1 MKGLLQDLRYGLRQ
15 LRKSLGFSTVAVLTL
30 ALGIAVNATMFSL
43 VSAFLLRPPSGR
55 DPQRIAVV
63 SSVDPR
69 RNFLPDAALA
79 SVPNY
84 LAWRDANH
92 VFSEMAAADEYRSVN
107 LAAQG
112 RPEVI
117 PSAAVS
123 ANYFSLL
130 GVEPLLGRAFLPGED
145 ESGRDHVVILS
156 HALWEQR
163 FHSDPSIL
171 QSTMRLNRENYTV
184 IGVMRSD
191 LHMLGFTPQLWTPL
205 VFSAYDRS
213 AAARKDH
220 ALHVFARLKP
230 GASLADANAELLSL
244 STRAEKEFPAFEKG
258 WSTSVRAL
266 PDFLVHNF
274 GIRPG
279 LLVIMTTVAFVL
291 LIACANVAGL
301 LLTRAVGRQKEIGLR
316 ISLGATRARIVR
328 QLLCEGLLI
337 SLIGGSAGLLFA
349 YWGIHFVQA
358 NLIFNDAIKAVPLS
372 LDRNVLLFAFAA
384 SVVSALLSGLAPALK
399 SARPDVNSTL
409 KDESR
414 GVSAGRSQSRLRGF
428 LVTAEIAM
436 ALFLLIG
443 AGLLIRGVF
452 LIEHQYLGFRS
463 ENLLTAGITLDAAQ
477 YSESSRQS
485 LFVQNLLARLK
496 ETTGVE
502 VAAATSALPATGADG
517 VAFRIQGQPD
527 TPSDRHAALA
537 YVVTPDYFGATGI
550 PVLQGRAFNEN
561 DDARSPRV
569 VIINQEFVRRH
580 FASTD
585 PIGKQIRFDSDP
597 SSTTAP
603 DWRQIVGVVGS
614 VKSYSEDA
622 RIEPQIYEPFAQ
634 HPVAS
639 FSLVLRAA
647 SNPAALA
654 SSLRAVVSQA
664 DSELPLSQI
673 ITMDGLVELQR
684 SGNPFFSRILA
695 TFALLALLLA
705 SIGVYGLI
713 AYSVGLRT
721 REIGVRMA
729 LGARRPDVLR
739 MILIEGVK
747 TAVIGSVIGLLFA
760 LPLPKAFDSMFS
772 TLHFREPALYFIVPI
787 VILFVALLATWIP
800 ARRASKLDPLI
811 ALRYE

>member
-15 LRKSLGFSTVAVLTL
+15 LRKSPGFSTIAVLTL

-55 DPQRIAVV
+55 DPKRVAVV
-63 SSVDPR
+63 SSVDPK
-69 RNFLPDAALA
+69 RNFLPDASPV

-92 VFSEMAAADEYRSVN
+92 VFSELAAVDEFRSVN
-107 LAAQG
+107 LAAEG

-117 PSAAVS
+117 PSSAVS

-130 GVEPLLGRAFLPGED
+130 GVAPQLGRTFLPGED
-145 ESGRDHVVILS
+145 QPGRDHVVILS
-156 HALWEQR
+156 YGLWERR
-163 FHSDPSIL
+163 FHLDPSIL

-184 IGVMRSD
+184 VGVMPSD
-191 LHMLGFTPQLWTPL
+191 FHMLGFTPQLWTPL
-205 VFSAYDRS
+205 AFTAVDRS

-220 ALHVFARLKP
+220 ALTIFARLKL
-230 GASLADANAELLSL
+230 GVSIQDANAEFVSL
-244 STRAEKEFPAFEKG
+244 TARAEKEFPAFEKG
-258 WSTSVRAL
+258 WSASVRAL

-316 ISLGATRARIVR
+316 VSLGATRVRIVR

-349 YWGIHFVQA
+349 FWGINFVQA
-358 NLIFNDAIKAVPLS
+358 NFIFNDAIKAVPLS

-384 SVVSALLSGLAPALK
+384 SVLSALLSGLAPALK
-399 SARPDVNSTL
+399 AARADVNSTL

-414 GVSAGRSQSRLRGF
+414 GASAGRSHSRLRGF

-443 AGLLIRGVF
+443 TGLLIRGVF
-452 LIEHQYLGFRS
+452 LIEHQNLGFQS
-463 ENLLTAGITLDAAQ
+463 SHLLTAGVSLDAAQ
-477 YSESSRQS
+477 YKDVSAQTN
-485 LFVQNLLARLK
+485 FVQNLLSRLK
-496 ETTGVE
+496 QTPGVE
-502 VAAATSALPATGADG
+502 VVSATSSLPASG
-517 VAFRIQGQPD
+517 VDDTALRIQGEPD
-527 TPSDRHAALA
+527 TPSGRHAALD
-537 YVVTPDYFGATGI
+537 YVVTPDYFAAAGI
-550 PVLQGRAFNEN
+550 PVFQGRSFRQT
-561 DDARSPRV
+561 DDAHSPRV
-569 VIINQEFVRRH
+569 VIVNQEFVRRH
-580 FASTD
+580 FVSAD
-585 PIGKQIRFDSDP
+585 PIGKQVRFDADP
-597 SSTTAP
+597 SSTAPP
-603 DWRQIVGVVGS
+603 DWRQIVGVVGN
-614 VKSYSEDA
+614 VKSYSEDG

-634 HPVAS
+634 RPVSS
-639 FSLVLRAA
+639 FSLLLRTDRD
-647 SNPAALA
+647 PAALA

-664 DSELPLSQI
+664 DAELPLSQVI
-673 ITMDGLVELQR
+673 SMDGLVDLQR
-684 SGNPFFSRILA
+684 NGNPFFSRILA

-729 LGARRPDVLR
+729 LGARAPDVLR
-739 MILIEGVK
+739 MILFDGIK
-747 TAVIGSVIGLLFA
+747 TALVGSVMGLLFA
-760 LPLPKAFDSMFS
+760 LPLPKAFDSLFS
-772 TLHFREPALYFIVPI
+772 TLRFREPVLYFVVPV
-787 VILFVALLATWIP
+787 VILVVALLATWIP
-800 ARRASKLDPLI
+800 ARRASRVDPMV